1 MDKEKN
7 NKQQKK
13 EEKGEG
19 EEEGDSN
26 ICKANEALTLNEII
40 SIKVLELCL
49 QITNIHQVLDICYKS
64 NYQQN
69 KTKTK
74 TTL

>member
-13 EEKGEG
+13 EEKGDG

-49 QITNIHQVLDICYKS
+49 
-64 NYQQN
+64 
-69 KTKTK
+69 
-74 TTL
+74 